1 MCALEVVAGTQ
12 QAVADNTS
20 LVCCSSSSC
29 LQVNY
34 ATPKSG
40 GRGGRGGGGG
50 GKRRVGPIRGG
61 WGQKEE
67 GIDNIR
73 RLRPVRG
80 RWGEGEGGKRRVG
93 SIIGEQ
99 IGQWEDGKEVVT
111 HFSPTSLP
119 SSYLLPTTPFD

>member
-20 LVCCSSSSC
+20 LVCSPSC

-50 GKRRVGPIRGG
+50 GKRKVGPIRGG
-61 WGQKEE
+61 WGQ
-67 GIDNIR
+67 
-73 RLRPVRG
+73 
-80 RWGEGEGGKRRVG
+80 
-93 SIIGEQ
+93 
-99 IGQWEDGKEVVT
+99 
-111 HFSPTSLP
+111 
-119 SSYLLPTTPFD
+119 